1 MLSKLL
7 PTAAQGSSRAK
18 SGRNGDFAMVS
29 EGYDGV
35 DGPWNLSNAVQV
47 SEPKNLI
54 WTRVIRIIV
63 CDLRFPF
70 SSLHT
75 PYLSRQEAQME
86 SKQRAESQHLGGL
99 YKERGEIKTT
109 LVRMKST
116 CSDAPANKEPI
127 AVEMRTL
134 KIKLKAIEMEIHWC
148 EKSN

>member
-54 WTRVIRIIV
+54 WTRVTEIMQGVTEVLAYGTAVIVERI
-63 CDLRFPF
+63 
-70 SSLHT
+70 T
-75 PYLSRQEAQME
+75 
-86 SKQRAESQHLGGL
+86 
-99 YKERGEIKTT
+99 
-109 LVRMKST
+109 
-116 CSDAPANKEPI
+116 
-127 AVEMRTL
+127 
-134 KIKLKAIEMEIHWC
+134 
-148 EKSN
+148 